1 MRYMVGEGVD
11 EVVSEG
17 VGDGEG
23 EGVGQV
29 VGEEVCE
36 VVLEGVGQR
45 VGEEL
50 GEVGCEIRCERRK
63 VHKCKCPAVAGGP
76 NTIYLIR
83 LQMESEHNK
92 GIIISL
98 LTHSRE
104 KMP

>member
-1 MRYMVGEGVD
+1 MVGEGVD
-11 EVVSEG
+11 EGVNEG

-29 VGEEVCE
+29 VGEEVGE
-36 VVLEGVGQR
+36 GVADGVGDGVGQR
-45 VGEEL
+45 VGEE
-50 GEVGCEIRCERRK
+50 VGEIRCEKRK

-104 KMP
+104 KMS

>member
-29 VGEEVCE
+29 VGEEV
-36 VVLEGVGQR
+36 
-45 VGEEL
+45 

-104 KMP
+104 KMS

>member
-29 VGEEVCE
+29 VGEEV
-36 VVLEGVGQR
+36 
-45 VGEEL
+45 

>member
-17 VGDGEG
+17 VVDGEG

-29 VGEEVCE
+29 VGEEV
-36 VVLEGVGQR
+36 
-45 VGEEL
+45 

-104 KMP
+104 KMS

>member
-11 EVVSEG
+11 EVVDEGVGDGEGDGVGDG

-29 VGEEVCE
+29 VGEEV
-36 VVLEGVGQR
+36 
-45 VGEEL
+45 

-104 KMP
+104 KMS

>member
-11 EVVSEG
+11 EGVNEG

-23 EGVGQV
+23 EGGGQV
-29 VGEEVCE
+29 VGEEVVE
-36 VVLEGVGQR
+36 VE
-45 VGEEL
+45 
-50 GEVGCEIRCERRK
+50 CEIRCERRK

-104 KMP
+104 KMS

>member
-1 MRYMVGEGVD
+1 MVGEGVD

-17 VGDGEG
+17 VVDGEG
-23 EGVGQV
+23 EGVGGVVGDGEGEGEGQV
-29 VGEEVCE
+29 VGEEV
-36 VVLEGVGQR
+36 
-45 VGEEL
+45 

-104 KMP
+104 KMS

>member
-1 MRYMVGEGVD
+1 MVGEGVD

-17 VGDGEG
+17 VVDGEG
-23 EGVGQV
+23 EGVGGVVGDGEGEGEGQV
-29 VGEEVCE
+29 VGEEV
-36 VVLEGVGQR
+36 
-45 VGEEL
+45 
-50 GEVGCEIRCERRK
+50 GEVGCEIRCEKRK

-104 KMP
+104 KMS